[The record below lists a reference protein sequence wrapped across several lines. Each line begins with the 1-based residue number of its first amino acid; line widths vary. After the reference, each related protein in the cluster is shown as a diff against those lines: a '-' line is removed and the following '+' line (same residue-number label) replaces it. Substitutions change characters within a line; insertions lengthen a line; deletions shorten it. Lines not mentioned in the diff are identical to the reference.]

1 MVYIAKNMSEYQM
14 KRKKAIAHLNEQA
27 KHLDLIKKMVK
38 QQKESGTPL
47 FEGYKPQDGL
57 ESLLDAS
64 KVDENLEKKLVGI
77 GARVSVAKQ
86 WIQSLE
92 SPIKEYV
99 LDRFPFFA
107 KIFEKNYGIVSINN
121 LNATFR
127 LFNQQMMEQQKV
139 VKKPSRESIMKI
151 LEAANPEIKQRFIT
165 DLIQSNKNVE
175 KWFNRLPL
183 GSRPSVTEV
192 LNEFFN
198 AFSNEMDAFAAIS
211 YVGSKLGLNFPTVEV
226 TSGDGDDSV
235 FTSSDSYTTQDS
247 PSWSPSESSSF
258 RSTDFSTPSSSM
270 GPTTFLN
277 PFGSADSMSTIS
289 DITSDENN
297 RDLSVFYP
305 NSGSSRSQQGALDYL
320 PSITGSSRDM
330 SDYGENM
337 RIGAA
342 EEDQSQAA
350 DESQASFFDESDEL
364 SYFTTIDPNDN
375 SAIKKVAELYSEKDL
390 MYFFDVT
397 AIASMLYP
405 GKKMSYGQ
413 AMAAIKRMTKETKV
427 RRLAELGFNFDTES
441 FP

>member
-14 KRKKAIAHLNEQA
+14 KRKKAIEHLDEQA
-27 KHLDLIKKMVK
+27 KHLELIKKMVK

-47 FEGYKPQDGL
+47 FEGYKARDGL

-64 KVDENLEKKLVGI
+64 KVDENLERKLVSL

-139 VKKPSRESIMKI
+139 VKKPSRESIIKI
-151 LEAANPEIKQRFIT
+151 LDAANAEVKQRFIS
-165 DLIQSNKNVE
+165 DLIKSNKNLE

-183 GSRPSVTEV
+183 GSRPSVGEV

-198 AFSNEMDAFAAIS
+198 VFSNEMDAFAALS
-211 YVGSKLGLNFPTVEV
+211 YVGSKLGLIFPTVEV
-226 TSGDGDDSV
+226 TSGDGDDTV
-235 FTSSDSYTTQDS
+235 FTESTPAS
-247 PSWSPSESSSF
+247 PSWSPSADSF
-258 RSTDFSTPSSSM
+258 TSTDYSTPSSSM
-270 GPTTFLN
+270 GATTFLN
-277 PFGSADSMSTIS
+277 PFSDDDISTIS
-289 DITSDENN
+289 DVTSDENN
-297 RDLSVFYP
+297 RQLSVFYP
-305 NSGSSRSQQGALDYL
+305 PSGSSRSRL
-320 PSITGSSRDM
+320 GSSRDM
-330 SDYGENM
+330 SEYGSSRAPSASSVLQE
-337 RIGAA
+337 
-342 EEDQSQAA
+342 
-350 DESQASFFDESDEL
+350 DESQASFFDESDAQ
-364 SYFTTIDPNDN
+364 SYFTTIDPNDKL
-375 SAIKKVAELYSEKDL
+375 AIQEVAEIYSEKDL
-390 MYFFDVT
+390 MYFFDL
-397 AIASMLYP
+397 IPNPSMLYP
-405 GKKMSYGQ
+405 GKNLSYGQ

-441 FP
+441 FQ

>member
-14 KRKKAIAHLNEQA
+14 KRRKAIEHLNEQA
-27 KHLDLIKKMVK
+27 KHLELIKKMVK

-47 FEGYKPQDGL
+47 FEGYKTRDSL

-64 KVDENLEKKLVGI
+64 KVDENLERKLVGL

-151 LEAANPEIKQRFIT
+151 LDAANAEVKEQFIT
-165 DLIQSNKNVE
+165 NLIQSNKNLE

-183 GSRPSVTEV
+183 GTRPSVVEV

-198 AFSNEMDAFAAIS
+198 VFSNEMDAFAALS
-211 YVGSKLGLNFPTVEV
+211 YVGSKLGLIFPTVEV

-235 FTSSDSYTTQDS
+235 FTESTPAS
-247 PSWSPSESSSF
+247 PSWSPSDDSFTSS
-258 RSTDFSTPSSSM
+258 DYSTPSSSM
-270 GPTTFLN
+270 GTTTFLN
-277 PFGSADSMSTIS
+277 PFSDDISTIS

-297 RDLSVFYP
+297 RQLSVFYP
-305 NSGSSRSQQGALDYL
+305 PSGSSRSRL
-320 PSITGSSRDM
+320 GSSRDM
-330 SDYGENM
+330 SDF
-337 RIGAA
+337 
-342 EEDQSQAA
+342 EDSRAPSASSVLQE
-350 DESQASFFDESDEL
+350 DESQASFFDESDAQ
-364 SYFTTIDPNDN
+364 SYFTTIDPNDR
-375 SAIKKVAELYSEKDL
+375 SAIQEVAELYSEKDL

-405 GKKMSYGQ
+405 GKKMTYGQ
-413 AMAAIKRMTKETKV
+413 TMAAIKRMTNETKV

>member
-14 KRKKAIAHLNEQA
+14 KRKKAIEHLDEQA
-27 KHLDLIKKMVK
+27 KHLELIKKMVK

-47 FEGYKPQDGL
+47 FEGYKARDSL

-64 KVDENLEKKLVGI
+64 KVDENLERKLVGL

-151 LEAANPEIKQRFIT
+151 LDAANAEVKEQFIT
-165 DLIQSNKNVE
+165 NLIQSNKNLE

-183 GSRPSVTEV
+183 GTRPSVVEV

-198 AFSNEMDAFAAIS
+198 VFSNEMDAFAALS
-211 YVGSKLGLNFPTVEV
+211 YVGSKLGLIFPTVEV
-226 TSGDGDDSV
+226 TSGDGDDTV
-235 FTSSDSYTTQDS
+235 FTESTPAS
-247 PSWSPSESSSF
+247 PSWSPSDDSST
-258 RSTDFSTPSSSM
+258 STDYSTPSSSI
-270 GPTTFLN
+270 GPTFLN
-277 PFGSADSMSTIS
+277 PFSDDNISTIS

-297 RDLSVFYP
+297 RQLSVFYP
-305 NSGSSRSQQGALDYL
+305 PSGSSRSRL
-320 PSITGSSRDM
+320 GSSRDM
-330 SDYGENM
+330 SDF
-337 RIGAA
+337 
-342 EEDQSQAA
+342 EDSRAPSA
-350 DESQASFFDESDEL
+350 SSVLKEDESQASFFDESDAQ
-364 SYFTTIDPNDN
+364 SYFTTIDPNDK
-375 SAIKKVAELYSEKDL
+375 SAIKEVAELYSEKDL

-405 GKKMSYGQ
+405 GKKMTYGQ
-413 AMAAIKRMTKETKV
+413 TMAAIKRMTNETKV